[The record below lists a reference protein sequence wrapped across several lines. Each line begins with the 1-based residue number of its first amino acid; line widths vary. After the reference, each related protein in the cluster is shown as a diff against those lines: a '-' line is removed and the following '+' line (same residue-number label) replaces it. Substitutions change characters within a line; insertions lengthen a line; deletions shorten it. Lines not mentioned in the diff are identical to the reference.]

1 MNTESFTLDWKTN
14 SITVT
19 FENGTSKEY
28 LDADSYIADFPER
41 VADAVAMGWVGGSDN
56 SGWADSQ

>member
-1 MNTESFTLDWKTN
+1 MIESVNLNWVTKI
-14 SITVT
+14 ITVT
-19 FENGTSKEY
+19 LEDGTTKEY

-41 VADAVAMGWVGGSDN
+41 LADAVAMGWICGSDN